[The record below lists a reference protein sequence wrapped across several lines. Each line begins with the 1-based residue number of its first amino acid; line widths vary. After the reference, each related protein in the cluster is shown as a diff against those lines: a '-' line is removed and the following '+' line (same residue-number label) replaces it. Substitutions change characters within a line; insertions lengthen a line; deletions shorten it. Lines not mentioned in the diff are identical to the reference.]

1 MARVED
7 ARSGRDAIEGRLREQ
22 RERGPLDGRPLPPR
36 LRLGPTTV
44 DRYLASRGGPL
55 PYMRRLRQIE
65 EAEGDH
71 ERALRRVWLALGAE
85 CADDPR
91 TFARRWHVVAA
102 SWDFGDVNELIERH
116 NRCYPAEARLP
127 MDPRT
132 GDFVPVGGRS
142 YTRRP
147 LDVAWVLGRFP
158 ADADRYSSIASRMIV
173 GKS

>member
-1 MARVED
+1 MVAVD

-22 RERGPLDGRPLPPR
+22 REPGALDGRPLPRR

-65 EAEGDH
+65 DLEAEH
-71 ERALRRVWLALGAE
+71 ERALRRVWLALRAE
-85 CADDPR
+85 CGHD
-91 TFARRWHVVAA
+91 ARRFERRWRHVAA
-102 SWDFGDVNELIERH
+102 GWDFGEVNELIERH

-142 YTRRP
+142 YVRRP
-147 LDVAWVLGRFP
+147 LGTGWVLARFP
-158 ADADRYSSIASRMIV
+158 PQAQSLRVRTAV
-173 GKS
+173 P